1 MSTPKCSSRW
11 LSFASWRFDPLLKM
25 DTYVGW
31 VCWVCPTRIN
41 CDYSEHLWMD
51 AAPIQSFLTTCV
63 ILRTHQHLLHAR
75 LPKFLRQTLKDRF
88 YVSAPAPEFQNRRL
102 SPETIQ
108 TPHAGARPRLSSTEM
123 HQSIRLQVCNETRH
137 QQLQQIPPPWTPETS
152 KILVKK
158 AWHLSWI
165 FHVRG
170 TSGPANSSNTLREQ
184 GTTTI
189 RCTIR
194 VATRPHLGKNSI
206 QAPFFRQGL
215 ETARWLKMTW
225 RTNVYTLK
233 HHLWIRS
240 MKSIDFIAL
249 QAADL
254 EFGGTMH
261 YASRS
266 HHFKHLQLVRPTS
279 PALAPPSMPTLVGA
293 ATRPSVPRSVPTVWS
308 RRILWKRIL
317 PGTELGLASSK
328 SAWTERETFQS
339 EKS

>member
-158 AWHLSWI
+158 ADI
-165 FHVRG
+165 
-170 TSGPANSSNTLREQ
+170 
-184 GTTTI
+184 
-189 RCTIR
+189 
-194 VATRPHLGKNSI
+194 
-206 QAPFFRQGL
+206 
-215 ETARWLKMTW
+215 
-225 RTNVYTLK
+225 
-233 HHLWIRS
+233 
-240 MKSIDFIAL
+240 
-249 QAADL
+249 
-254 EFGGTMH
+254 
-261 YASRS
+261 
-266 HHFKHLQLVRPTS
+266 
-279 PALAPPSMPTLVGA
+279 LVGFSTSEA
-293 ATRPSVPRSVPTVWS
+293 QVVQQIPAIRWENKVQQPSD
-308 RRILWKRIL
+308 
-317 PGTELGLASSK
+317 A
-328 SAWTERETFQS
+328 QS
-339 EKS
+339 E